1 MKHVLVC
8 GAGVVGLCCA
18 LYLRERGYEISVVD
32 RSAVSGDGCSFG
44 NAGMI
49 VPSHFT
55 PLAAPGMVGLGLRWM
70 LHRRSPFYVR
80 PRLDPALAT
89 WALHFIRAANSSH
102 VSRTGPVLR
111 DMHLASRELYE
122 QLADGCENG
131 FGLVKRGLL
140 MLCRTKRGLQHEVKA
155 ARRARELDVPVE
167 IMSPARA
174 AEMDPGIRMDIA
186 GAVFYPVDCHLDPQR
201 LMRKLTELVIG
212 AGVTVHW
219 STEVTGW
226 RTANDRIAAARTNQG
241 ELQADEFVLAGGIWS
256 SQMVRELGLKLPMQ
270 PGKGYSFTLPQP
282 RQLPRLCSL
291 LSEAHVAV
299 TPMGSSLRVG
309 GTLELSGLDRSIST
323 ERVKAIAEA
332 FAQYFPEFRAKD
344 FAGVR
349 PWSGLRPCSPDGL
362 PYIGRFTRYSNLCT
376 ATGHAMMGVSLA
388 PITGKLVSEIISGQP
403 SRIALEPLSPQRYS

>member
-32 RSAVSGDGCSFG
+32 RDAASGDGCSFG

-80 PRLDPALAT
+80 PRLDPALAA

-102 VSRTGPVLR
+102 VSRAAPVLR

-122 QLADGCENG
+122 QLADRCENG

-140 MLCRTKRGLQHEVKA
+140 MLCRTKRGLQDEVKA

-167 IMSPARA
+167 IISPARA
-174 AEMDPGIRMDIA
+174 AELDPGIRMDIA
-186 GAVFYPVDCHLDPQR
+186 GAVFYPMDCHLDPQQ
-201 LMRKLTELVIG
+201 LMRKLTEFVIG
-212 AGVTVHW
+212 AGVTMHW

-226 RTANDRIAAARTNQG
+226 RTANGRIAAARTSQG

-309 GTLELSGLDRSIST
+309 GTLELSGLDRSISP
-323 ERVKAIAEA
+323 ERVKAIADA

-388 PITGKLVSEIISGQP
+388 PITGKLVSEIISAQP